1 MSIDIPAPRITRA
14 HGYHVHVPLAEPTGR
29 WTKRT
34 NFIARL
40 DVDGGGH
47 RFQALGECQPR
58 SRETD
63 DSTSDSWELFLRLLS
78 SLQDAELEFSD
89 AQGAITWV
97 RQHMLRFADEARAAL
112 AAASRRDRT
121 VRSGAR
127 RAARGAAQF
136 IGRRDPR
143 MPFRGVLFG
152 LETALLDA
160 AARVL
165 GISVAQLLGPV
176 RQAIPTAMRL
186 SVRPDREDSLD
197 LLRRW
202 AHDHPGGT
210 PAWLNLQAG
219 LTPAAAREL
228 VDQVTKGASQG
239 HLPRQIVLEQ
249 PVGLQHR
256 DRIPAL
262 HKRAVNGNGS
272 ADVRIMTGGTALWSV
287 PGLQNLRPRG
297 RFGAL
302 HIQPASAGGLLAS
315 MTLAHEALR
324 ANPELMVVLSLHDG
338 TTAIA
343 QSALSALAMA
353 LPGLSYVQ
361 QNDEQAQIVAPQGPG
376 LGVPIPY
383 EQVVD
388 AVTMHQ
394 AFPPAEE
401 PDNPGARP
409 NEYAEVTFLQPLG
422 PNGTKGHLLERQAL
436 ALGLQTRRF
445 SKGAFTATD
454 GVHDPLLIKWSR
466 SPLSSAV
473 SLALCTHKEA
483 TRIRLHQA
491 GVPVPR
497 GRTFVNGDFDSARA
511 FAERIG
517 YPVVVKP
524 AMGVR
529 GIGVVANIQN
539 REELDLAF
547 QQLTASKLG
556 DQDII
561 VEKHIPG
568 NDYRI
573 VVVGD
578 EVVAAIL
585 REPASV
591 VGDGKHTIA
600 ELMIHKNLLRRQNPH
615 LWGRPIL
622 FDDAARYQL
631 QRVDMTLESVP
642 AKGERVMLSNSNSL
656 SQGGDSTDVLD
667 EMHPSIK
674 EASIRAVQAIPG
686 LAFCGVD
693 FLIEDHT
700 RPLEEQVAGICEL
713 NAHAAIGNCEY
724 PLYGKPRQV
733 AQAFMEKCVEQ
744 FGLVTSS
751 ERAEQL
757 SLKLTIRGRVAGVG
771 YRRWMRDQADTF
783 GLHGWIRNVNGRTV
797 EAVIH
802 GDTEPASALAAAAV
816 LGPRRALP
824 TSVTTTHIDP
834 VKADGFTIRHN
845 PRRWTIRG

>member
-1 MSIDIPAPRITRA
+1 MSVEPATPRISRA
-14 HGYHVHVPLAEPTGR
+14 HAYHVHVPLANPTGR

-34 NFIARL
+34 NFIVRL
-40 DVDGGGH
+40 DIDGASGQ
-47 RFQALGECQPR
+47 FQALGECQPR
-58 SRETD
+58 SGETG
-63 DSTSDSWELFLRLLS
+63 DSSDESWEFLLQLLP
-78 SLQDAELEFSD
+78 SLQDSPLDFADRRSAL
-89 AQGAITWV
+89 AWV
-97 RQHMLRFADEARAAL
+97 RHLMLRFADEARAVL
-112 AAASRRDRT
+112 AATERRENT
-121 VRSGAR
+121 VRDTAR
-127 RAARGAAQF
+127 RAARGAAL
-136 IGRRDPR
+136 IVGRRDPR
-143 MPFRGVLFG
+143 LPFRGVLFG

-165 GISVAQLLGPV
+165 NISVTQLLGPV

-186 SVRPDREDSLD
+186 TVNKSEDDSLD

-202 AHDHPGGT
+202 THEHPGST
-210 PAWLNLQAG
+210 PAWLNLQSR

-228 VDQVTKGASQG
+228 VDSVKTGAARG
-239 HLPRQIVLEQ
+239 ELPRQVILEQ
-249 PVGLQHR
+249 PVGLQNRQHIPWLHR
-256 DRIPAL
+256 
-262 HKRAVNGNGS
+262 RAVNGNGTS
-272 ADVRIMTGGTALWSV
+272 DVRIMTGGRAVWSI
-287 PGLQNLRPRG
+287 PGLQNLGAWG

-302 HIQPASAGGLLAS
+302 HIQPAATGGLLAS
-315 MTLAHEALR
+315 IALAREALR

-338 TTAIA
+338 STAIGEA
-343 QSALSALAMA
+343 AMSALAMA
-353 LPGLSYVQ
+353 MPGLSYVQ
-361 QNDEQAQIVAPQGPG
+361 QSDGLAQIVAPEGSG
-376 LGVPIPY
+376 LGTSMPY

-388 AVTMHQ
+388 GVTMHQ

-401 PDNPGARP
+401 PDDPGPKP
-409 NEYAEVTFLQPLG
+409 NEYEEVTYLQPLG

-445 SKGAFTATD
+445 SKGAFIATD

-497 GRTFVNGDFDSARA
+497 GRTFVNGDFDSARE

-547 QQLTASKLG
+547 QQLTSSKLG

-591 VGDGKHTIA
+591 IGDGKHNIA
-600 ELMIHKNLLRRQNPH
+600 DLMIHKNLMRRRNPH

-622 FDDAARYQL
+622 YDEAARYQL
-631 QRVDMTLESVP
+631 HRVDMTLESVP
-642 AKGERVMLSNSNSL
+642 AKGQRVMLSNSNSL

-674 EASIRAVQAIPG
+674 EASVKAVKAIPG

-700 RPLEEQVAGICEL
+700 KPLEEQISGICEL

-733 AQAFMEKCVEQ
+733 AQAFMDECVKK
-744 FGLVTSS
+744 FGLVASPQ
-751 ERAEQL
+751 RAEQL
-757 SLKLTIRGRVAGVG
+757 SLKLTIRGRVRWVG
-771 YRRWMRDQADTF
+771 YQRWMRKQAETF
-783 GLHGWIRNVNGRTV
+783 GLHGSIRNINRRTV

-816 LGPRRALP
+816 LGPRGALP

-834 VKADGFTIRHN
+834 VEATGFKIRHD